1 MNCGQ
6 ADFALKEVIVTLLID
21 TLGAPDDKIYQTT
34 RLINSWK
41 YSLTYQAFCSTK
53 APSITFLSVPSLR
66 AHRYTWTFMSLRS
79 VHGLRRQ
86 MLLHLGEF
94 QTDPHP
100 NFSWN
105 TVRFSKT
112 ILFCWEKP
120 LSNKRNLEINDKTR
134 YKLVSKRNNVVQYSV
149 RNQ

>member
-66 AHRYTWTFMSLRS
+66 AHRYTWTFIILTFCPWTSKTNAS
-79 VHGLRRQ
+79 TLRRIS
-86 MLLHLGEF
+86 
-94 QTDPHP
+94 DW
-100 NFSWN
+100 SCWN
-105 TVRFSKT
+105 TARFST
-112 ILFCWEKP
+112 TTLFCWEKP